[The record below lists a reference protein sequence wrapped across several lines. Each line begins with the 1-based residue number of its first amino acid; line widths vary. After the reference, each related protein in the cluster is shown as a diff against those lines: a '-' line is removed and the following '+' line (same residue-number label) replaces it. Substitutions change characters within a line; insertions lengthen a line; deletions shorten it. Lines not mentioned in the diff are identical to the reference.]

1 MFKTLHSMK
10 ARKERGFTLI
20 ELLIVVAIIGI
31 LASIAVPAFLGQREK
46 AKVRAVEAG
55 AKGAVSEIQGLIDSV
70 TSNDPFIILDTGG
83 NQMCIESANAGSKTC
98 ASIYNDTSGGTY
110 SDLNSILTYVINHHI
125 GKNEKSPFNA
135 QNYLFTQGTTPQQGG
150 VLVTYV
156 DDRTVRVRAFAV
168 DTVNAIF
175 DTNITAR

>member
-70 TSNDPFIILDTGG
+70 TSNDPFIILDSTG
-83 NQMCIESANAGSKTC
+83 NQLCVESNIPGTKTC
-98 ASIYNDTSGGTY
+98 WAIYNESSQGTY
-110 SDLNSILTYVINHHI
+110 TDLNSIISYVINHHQ

-135 QNYLFTQGTTPQQGG
+135 QNWLFTSGTSPASGG

-156 DDRTVRVRAFAV
+156 NDRTVRIRAFAI
-168 DTVNAIF
+168 DTTNAIF